1 MKALKH
7 ILAAILAL
15 SLFTSCGILG
25 GGTSTNTGTTTTAS
39 TGNSTG
45 INTGSA
51 LASIFSILQ
60 STGII
65 DLGNLTNLINLGQIL
80 LGANSLTNATQAYTD
95 QFAAD
100 LIKGSNNKVN
110 KSNVSSVIAGL
121 KNLASTDTSILQK
134 STQAAYTGSLV
145 PVATSNKDVKAN
157 MDAVNAILAAMK

>member
-7 ILAAILAL
+7 IVTAILAL

-25 GGTSTNTGTTTTAS
+25 GTSSNTGATTTSTS
-39 TGNSTG
+39 SGNSVG

-65 DLGNLTNLINLGQIL
+65 DLGNITNLINLGQIL

-110 KSNVSSVIAGL
+110 NSNVASVIAGL
-121 KNLASTDTSILQK
+121 KNLAATDTSILQK

-145 PVATSNKDVKAN
+145 PVATSNKNVKAN
-157 MDAVNAILAAMK
+157 MDAINAIMGAMK

>member
-25 GGTSTNTGTTTTAS
+25 GTSSNTGRTTTTAS
-39 TGNSTG
+39 SGNSTG

-51 LASIFSILQ
+51 LAAIFSILQ
-60 STGII
+60 STGAI
-65 DLGNLTNLINLGQIL
+65 DLGNITNLINLGQIL

-110 KSNVSSVIAGL
+110 KSNVSNVIAGL
-121 KNLASTDTSILQK
+121 KKRAATDTSILQK

-145 PVATSNKDVKAN
+145 PVATSNKNVKAN
-157 MDAVNAILAAMK
+157 MDAVNAILGAMK

>member
-1 MKALKH
+1 MKAIKRA
-7 ILAAILAL
+7 LAIVAAL
-15 SLFTSCGILG
+15 SLFTSCSLLG
-25 GGTSTNTGTTTTAS
+25 GLSSNNSSS
-39 TGNSTG
+39 TGST
-45 INTGSA
+45 TGSA
-51 LASIFSILQ
+51 LATIFNVLKN
-60 STGII
+60 TGSL

-157 MDAVNAILAAMK
+157 MDAVNAIMAAMK